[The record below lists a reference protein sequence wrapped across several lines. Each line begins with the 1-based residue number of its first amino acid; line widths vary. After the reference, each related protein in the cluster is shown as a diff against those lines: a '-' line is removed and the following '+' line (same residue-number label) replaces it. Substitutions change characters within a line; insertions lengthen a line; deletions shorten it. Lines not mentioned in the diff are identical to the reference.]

1 MNFSAQNLYT
11 PEGLQE
17 IDKAFLKFLKDA
29 SCVLYEAYESLRFG
43 KKVNFQEE
51 SKFLLELAPFVENFL
66 AKIFSIEE
74 EVFDLQKSLSN
85 LAPLFQCRRL
95 FIQRRAL
102 KKYSAEGSKDFDGA
116 TLEKHLF
123 PLMQTKEFNALSFS
137 EHILHWLKEADD
149 YEKELDLAEKY
160 TAWRAFHVKEEP
172 LSLAEHLFRVPQKID
187 FQNLIETSFEKE
199 GERKLS
205 PEFLKSRSGFDLT
218 DFGKNRAY
226 ACGEAHY
233 CIFCHKQGKDSCSK
247 GFPEKKKSVETFSES
262 QIDTP
267 RRKEAQENFQKN
279 PLGVELKGC
288 PLKQKISEM
297 NVLVSEGYMLGALA
311 MVIIDNPLVA
321 ATGARICNDCMKS
334 CIYQKQESVDIP
346 NVETEIFK
354 SVLDLPWGFEIYSL
368 LTRWNPLNIK
378 NTLPRAL
385 TPHKILIVGMGP
397 AGFTVSHYLLNQG
410 HTVVGIDGLKIEP
423 LPSSLVGSEKDFDF
437 ELIRDVKDLF
447 SNLSER
453 LIGGF
458 GGVME
463 YGITSRWNKNYLLL
477 IRLLLERRKSQFT
490 LLGSTRFGGAFD
502 EKYASELGF
511 DHISLCL
518 GAGEPRLLKLEK
530 SLAKGIRQ
538 ASDFLMTLHLGGAS
552 QKNSITNFV
561 VRLPIVVLGGG
572 LTAVDT
578 ATEAQAYYKVQV
590 ETFLMRYET
599 LLKEKG
605 KEGVEAFWSLEDKE
619 IAEEFIRHGTLFRQ
633 EEERAKSEGRAPD
646 FHKLIKSWGG
656 IHIAYRRS
664 LEEAPAYRFNAEELK
679 KAFEEGICFLE
690 NVELLSLKLDEAGWL
705 SEMTFRQREE
715 ILTRPVKT
723 ILVAYGTRPNTS
735 IIEGGEVS
743 LPLKNGQLIP
753 LLKDDFLV
761 NELQESY
768 APLIC
773 DMSERLSISFL
784 GDLNPKFSGSVVKA
798 MASAKEG
805 APLIDNLVRKNP
817 FPKKDL
823 EDFSKKIKKLFEVS
837 IVDLQEIAPNIL
849 EITVHAPYAARA
861 FQPGQFFRLQRFETY
876 SPDVDGT
883 RFSMEGIALRG
894 ASACPQSGMLSLIV
908 LEVGASTKL
917 CRLFKKGERVAL
929 MGPTGSPTKISP
941 QKTVLLIGG
950 GLGNAALFSVG
961 KAFRENGSRVLYMA
975 GYKSL
980 NDRFK
985 IKEIEDASNTV
996 LWCVEDLSSQKEVLK
1011 RSQDLVFQ
1019 GKVTEALIAYSK
1031 GEIGKPSIPL
1041 EEVDYILTVGSQEMM
1056 EAVSHVRNKM
1066 LKSCLASTK
1075 DAYASI
1081 NSPMQCMMKGICAQC
1096 LQRHYD
1102 PLTGLETI
1110 FFSCRNQDQLLDY
1123 VDFECLKNRLK
1134 QNHLTENI
1142 ALQWGEFLKVF

>member
-1 MNFSAQNLYT
+1 MNFSTQNLYT
-11 PEGLQE
+11 QEGLQE
-17 IDKAFLKFLKDA
+17 IDKAFLIFLKDA
-29 SCVLYEAYESLRFG
+29 SCVLYEAYESVRFG
-43 KKVNFQEE
+43 KEISPQEE
-51 SKFLLELAPFVENFL
+51 SKLLLELAPFVESFL
-66 AKIFSIEE
+66 AKIFSIEK

-95 FIQRRAL
+95 FVQRRAL
-102 KKYSAEGSKDFDGA
+102 KKYSAEESKDFEGLV
-116 TLEKHLF
+116 LEKHL
-123 PLMQTKEFNALSFS
+123 LSHMKIKEFNALAFS
-137 EHILHWLKEADD
+137 EYILHCLKEADD
-149 YEKELDLAEKY
+149 YEKEIDLAEKY
-160 TAWRAFHVKEEP
+160 TAWRVFHIKEDP
-172 LSLAEHLFRVPQKID
+172 LSLSAQLFRVPQKID
-187 FQNLIETSFEKE
+187 FQNLIETSSERE

-218 DFGKNRAY
+218 DFGKNSAY

-233 CIFCHKQGKDSCSK
+233 CIFCHKQGKDWCSK
-247 GFPEKKKSVETFSES
+247 GFPEKEKSAAVSFDD
-262 QIDTP
+262 QIDENKK
-267 RRKEAQENFQKN
+267 KELNENFQKN

-321 ATGARICNDCMKS
+321 ATGARICNDCMRS

-346 NVETEIFK
+346 NIETEVFK
-354 SVLDLPWGFEIYSL
+354 NVIELPWGFEIYSL

-378 NTLPRAL
+378 NILPKAL
-385 TPHKILIVGMGP
+385 THYKILVVGMGP
-397 AGFTVSHYLLNQG
+397 AGFTLSHYLLNQG
-410 HTVVGIDGLKIEP
+410 HTIVGIDGLKIEP
-423 LPSSLVGSEKDFDF
+423 LPSSLIGHEKEFDF
-437 ELIRDVKDLF
+437 ELIKDVKDLF

-502 EKYASELGF
+502 EKYALELGF
-511 DHISLCL
+511 NHISLCL

-552 QKNSITNFV
+552 QKNSLTNFV
-561 VRLPIVVLGGG
+561 IRLPIIVLGGG

-578 ATEAQAYYKVQV
+578 ATEAQAYYRGQV
-590 ETFLMRYET
+590 ETFLIRYET
-599 LLKEKG
+599 LLREKG
-605 KEGVEAFWSLEDKE
+605 KECVEKFWDLEDKE
-619 IAEEFIRHGTLFRQ
+619 IAAEFIQHGILFRQ
-633 EEERAKSEGRAPD
+633 EEERAKSEGRAPN
-646 FHKLIKSWGG
+646 FHKLIQSWGG
-656 IHIAYRRS
+656 IHVAYRRS

-690 NVELLSLKLDEAGWL
+690 NIEILSLKLDETDWL
-705 SEMTFRQREE
+705 SEMMFQQKEKT
-715 ILTRPVKT
+715 LTRPVKT

-735 IIEGGEVS
+735 IIEAGEVS

-753 LLKDDFLV
+753 LLKEDLL
-761 NELQESY
+761 EKERQESY

-773 DMSERLSISFL
+773 QMSAGLSMSFL

-805 APLIDNLVRKNP
+805 APLIDHLMRKNS
-817 FPKKDL
+817 FPKKER
-823 EDFSKKIKKLFEVS
+823 EDFSTKIKKLFEAS

-849 EITVHAPYAARA
+849 EITVHAPHAARA
-861 FQPGQFFRLQRFETY
+861 FQPGQFFRLQRYEAF
-876 SPDVDGT
+876 SLHRDGT
-883 RFSMEGIALRG
+883 RFSMEGIALTG
-894 ASACPQSGMLSLIV
+894 ASACPQSGTLSLIV

-917 CRLFKKGERVAL
+917 CRLFKKGERIAL
-929 MGPTGSPTKISP
+929 MGPTGSPTKIFP

-950 GLGNAALFSVG
+950 GLGNAVLFSVG
-961 KAFRENGSRVLYMA
+961 KAFRESGSRVLYIA

-980 NDRFK
+980 KDRFK
-985 IKEIEDASNTV
+985 IKEIEAAANTV
-996 LWCVEDLSSQKEVLK
+996 LWCVEDLSSQKDVHK
-1011 RSQDLVFQ
+1011 RPQDLVFQ
-1019 GKVTEALIAYSK
+1019 GRVTDALIAYAK
-1031 GEIGKPSIPL
+1031 GEMGEPSISL

-1056 EAVSHVRNKM
+1056 EAVSHVRNKT
-1066 LKSCLASTK
+1066 LKSCLASKK
-1075 DAYASI
+1075 DAYGSI

-1096 LQRHYD
+1096 LQRQYD

-1110 FFSCRNQDQLLDY
+1110 IFSCRNQDQLLDY

-1134 QNHLTENI
+1134 QNNLLEDI